1 MGNTRLGGTYLVVC
15 MRFVRKV
22 NDRGVLTLPSEVREA
37 LDVAD
42 GDIVEFEVLRIV
54 KKGKVPAATAPA
66 SGSTTPAEGP
76 L

>member
-1 MGNTRLGGTYLVVC
+1 

-37 LDVAD
+37 LDVDD

-54 KKGKVPAATAPA
+54 KKGKPSVGKPSP
-66 SGSTTPAEGP
+66 STNNLPGE
-76 L
+76 LQ

>member
-1 MGNTRLGGTYLVVC
+1 

-37 LDVAD
+37 LDVDD

-54 KKGKVPAATAPA
+54 KKGRSAKPDAAAPTAPA
-66 SGSTTPAEGP
+66 VRDVQ
-76 L
+76 

>member
-1 MGNTRLGGTYLVVC
+1 

-54 KKGKVPAATAPA
+54 KKGKTVPALAQPATDAPA
-66 SGSTTPAEGP
+66 AEGHA
-76 L
+76 